1 MTYCLGIKLNSGL
14 VAIADTRITAG
25 SDVYTNKKI
34 SVHKVNGA
42 SMFIMTAGLRS
53 IRDKSVT
60 YFKHLINDQ
69 QTTFDHMHQAA
80 TAFGEM
86 IKKVA
91 HEDKSALKA
100 EGYDF
105 NLHTIIGGQMPKDK
119 EHKLYLIFPE
129 SNWIEINEELMFQ
142 IIGNSNF
149 GKPIIHRTLR
159 YDLSLKQALKIGL
172 LSFDATRVSAND
184 VDFPIDIIVYEKDSF
199 TMKVHRISA
208 QELDFALKE
217 WSLLVKNAVE
227 KVNDT
232 WMKDIFQSV

>member
-1 MTYCLGIKLNSGL
+1 MTYCLGMKLNGGL

-34 SVHKVNGA
+34 SVHEVNGA

-53 IRDKSVT
+53 IRDKSIT
-60 YFKHLINDQ
+60 YFKHLINDEGA
-69 QTTFDHMHQAA
+69 TFDHMHQAA
-80 TAFGEM
+80 STFGEM

-91 HEDKSALKA
+91 SEDKRALKD

-105 NLHTIIGGQMPKDK
+105 NLHTIIGGQMPKDT

-149 GKPIIHRTLR
+149 GKPIIHRTLS

-184 VDFPIDIIVYEKDSF
+184 VSFPIDVIVYEKNSF
-199 TMKVHRISA
+199 KMKVHRLTA
-208 QELDFALKE
+208 QELDDPLKE
-217 WSLLVKNAVE
+217 WSVLVKNAIG
-227 KVNDT
+227 KVNED
-232 WMKDIFQSV
+232 WMKNMF